1 MSKRSTPFVS
11 LRRATALAMGI
22 VAVTALS
29 AVGQV
34 SIDLQVDGANTLS
47 VDPGTVELAFDVQV
61 TSSVELDGVQYTLL
75 SSNGDLFEYA
85 ADPWVVGT
93 PWGAGDKLANP
104 ANLVEEGKA
113 LSAKPEMGYFTFGTS
128 HAASSFPSVIATL
141 NVRSSSS
148 LSDGT
153 HTFMAGDPGAGFFWT
168 NSDGNGTFDSSAI
181 FTLVVGT
188 GSSGGGGGG
197 GGALPLDTDGDGV
210 ADTADICPGSDDN
223 EDTDGDAVPDGCDN
237 CPNDANA
244 DQTDTDEDGF
254 GDPCDQQDDTQDQP
268 DTGDDSTD
276 DDTGDGDTD
285 DDDGADDGT
294 DDDGTGDDGT
304 GDDVTDDGQDD
315 GSVVA
320 PPCGAGLAELS
331 VMSLMSLYLVQ
342 RSRRR
347 RNS

>member
-1 MSKRSTPFVS
+1 MSRS
-11 LRRATALAMGI
+11 M
-22 VAVTALS
+22 
-29 AVGQV
+29 
-34 SIDLQVDGANTLS
+34 
-47 VDPGTVELAFDVQV
+47 E
-61 TSSVELDGVQYTLL
+61 

-104 ANLVEEGKA
+104 ANPVEEGKA
-113 LSAKPEMGYFTFGTS
+113 LSAKPEMGYFTFGTA
-128 HAASSFPSVIATL
+128 HAAGSFPSVIATL
-141 NVRSSSS
+141 NVRSSGS

-197 GGALPLDTDGDGV
+197 GGVPPLDTDGDGV
-210 ADTADICPGSDDN
+210 ADTVDICPGSDDN
-223 EDTDGDAVPDGCDN
+223 EDTDVDGVPDGCDN

-268 DTGDDSTD
+268 DETGTDDDGTGDDDGIGD
-276 DDTGDGDTD
+276 DDTG

-294 DDDGTGDDGT
+294 DDDGIGDDGT
-304 GDDVTDDGQDD
+304 GDDGTDDGQDD
-315 GSVVA
+315 GSVIVPA
-320 PPCGAGLAELS
+320 QCGAGLVELG

-347 RNS
+347 RVI